1 MIVSPSG
8 PTPSICLSPPYLLPI
23 PAASTKSVGFFIV
36 VSLFDNIPKVKYFCG
51 KGNLKLGKVKD
62 IWNGRHKGFVRYAT
76 VITALALIYALF
88 FSDDNLLRWCKA
100 GIELRRQRRQIERYQ
115 EEIKSM
121 DERIKTL
128 STDRD
133 SLEQYARENFNFAEP
148 GDDVYLVK

>member
-1 MIVSPSG
+1 
-8 PTPSICLSPPYLLPI
+8 
-23 PAASTKSVGFFIV
+23 
-36 VSLFDNIPKVKYFCG
+36 
-51 KGNLKLGKVKD
+51 
-62 IWNGRHKGFVRYAT
+62 

-88 FSDDNLLRWCKA
+88 FSDDNLIRWFRA
-100 GIELRRQRRQIERYQ
+100 GIELRQQRRQIERYQ
-115 EEIKSM
+115 KEIKSM

>member
-1 MIVSPSG
+1 M
-8 PTPSICLSPPYLLPI
+8 
-23 PAASTKSVGFFIV
+23 
-36 VSLFDNIPKVKYFCG
+36 
-51 KGNLKLGKVKD
+51 
-62 IWNGRHKGFVRYAT
+62 RYAA

-88 FSDDNLLRWCKA
+88 FSDDNLIRWFRA
-100 GIELRRQRRQIERYQ
+100 GIELRQQRRQIERYQ
-115 EEIKSM
+115 KEIKSM

>member
-1 MIVSPSG
+1 
-8 PTPSICLSPPYLLPI
+8 
-23 PAASTKSVGFFIV
+23 
-36 VSLFDNIPKVKYFCG
+36 
-51 KGNLKLGKVKD
+51 LGKVKD

>member
-1 MIVSPSG
+1 
-8 PTPSICLSPPYLLPI
+8 
-23 PAASTKSVGFFIV
+23 
-36 VSLFDNIPKVKYFCG
+36 
-51 KGNLKLGKVKD
+51 LGKVKD
-62 IWNGRHKGFVRYAT
+62 IWNGRHKGFVRYAA

-88 FSDDNLLRWCKA
+88 FSDDNLIRWFRA
-100 GIELRRQRRQIERYQ
+100 GIELRQQRRQIERYQ
-115 EEIKSM
+115 KEIKSM